1 MHEENPGRAL
11 SRHKPRWQRSE
22 LARDTY
28 IIIGQAQRALGIA
41 LVDKNVQGH
50 EQASRQRLCRF
61 DNPARH
67 RLGIT
72 GHDLAEYGVVILPG
86 NAKDA
91 IIGRLYLARER
102 YRLLCGPA
110 EAQRDHI
117 PYIGD
122 AQEPPCAD
130 PASYANEEHEYE
142 DERNEYVDNGEQAMS
157 PSLVMK
163 TERTSNRYLYPP
175 SKTHSLY
182 SRSASDLSEIP

>member
-1 MHEENPGRAL
+1 MHEENPGRGL

-41 LVDKNVQGH
+41 LVEEDVPVH

-61 DNPARH
+61 DNPACH

-72 GHDLAEYGVVILPG
+72 GHDLAEYGVVMLPG

-102 YRLLCGPA
+102 DCLLCGPD
-110 EAQRDHI
+110 EPQRDHI

-122 AQEPPCAD
+122 AQEPPSAD
-130 PASYANEEHEYE
+130 PTSYPVKNPE
-142 DERNEYVDNGEQAMS
+142 
-157 PSLVMK
+157 
-163 TERTSNRYLYPP
+163 
-175 SKTHSLY
+175 
-182 SRSASDLSEIP
+182 

>member
-41 LVDKNVQGH
+41 LVEEDVPVH

-61 DNPARH
+61 DNPACH

-72 GHDLAEYGVVILPG
+72 GHDLAEYGVVMLPG

-102 YRLLCGPA
+102 DCLPSGPD
-110 EAQRDHI
+110 EAHRDHI
-117 PYIGD
+117 PYTRD
-122 AQEPPCAD
+122 PPH
-130 PASYANEEHEYE
+130 PPPSVPPSYA
-142 DERNEYVDNGEQAMS
+142 R
-157 PSLVMK
+157 
-163 TERTSNRYLYPP
+163 
-175 SKTHSLY
+175 
-182 SRSASDLSEIP
+182 